1 MALKNAKSNLKV
13 SFKTL
18 RPRLRATQSCAGH
31 GGIEAPSSQWHYAFG
46 NKEPHKNSTLPFL
59 DDARLSTKKSFP
71 IGFPPGWICK
81 LRVRLVFVSD
91 WFVPVQKLAEN
102 RTACLER
109 WSVRPPRSP
118 PVAKGAPCCSRL
130 LLFASVVSVER
141 PVSLK
146 GNGNEHKETHSNLF
160 LKGRGVEGGWKRTE
174 KHEEAQFTTGRC
186 F

>member
-1 MALKNAKSNLKV
+1 MLNPTLKLASKLYDHGYGPRNHALAMAESRLLRVSDVMRSATRNHIRTRRFRSLTTHAFQRKSR
-13 SFKTL
+13 F
-18 RPRLRATQSCAGH
+18 RLV
-31 GGIEAPSSQWHYAFG
+31 F
-46 NKEPHKNSTLPFL
+46 LP
-59 DDARLSTKKSFP
+59 DS
-71 IGFPPGWICK
+71 CK